1 MTLLQLN
8 ELIFNAQAKAGPMQ
22 IHLIM
27 NYHTL
32 DDLLKQVEPYLY
44 KCYPPTFKDNA
55 DGVIFN
61 TPVFINGQVPD
72 GEVYPMYG
80 SKPVDCKVWVG
91 DPYVS

>member
-8 ELIFNAQAKAGPMQ
+8 ELIFNARANAGPMH

-27 NYHTL
+27 NYNTL

-44 KCYPPTFKDNA
+44 THAPITFKDESS
-55 DGVIFN
+55 GVIFN

-72 GEVYPMYG
+72 GEAYPMYG
-80 SKPVDCKVWVG
+80 SKPVDCKV
-91 DPYVS
+91 